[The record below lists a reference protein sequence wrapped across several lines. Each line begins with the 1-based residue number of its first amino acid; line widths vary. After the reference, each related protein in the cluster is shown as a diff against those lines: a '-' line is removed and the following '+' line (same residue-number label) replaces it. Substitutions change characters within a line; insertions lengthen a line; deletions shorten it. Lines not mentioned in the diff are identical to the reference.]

1 METATDQQVIFSMSA
16 EDVPEE
22 ALSRESYAFL
32 ADTYHDLSE
41 TVKKPL
47 AAVPDPAA
55 AAAALLRRQALI
67 LARRYLSRALY
78 FILVD
83 KRYHPEAQI
92 RVDARG
98 TFGYNAKLPQDL
110 QNLVKLSAEARG
122 LMPSVPS
129 AVAEELRMLHLCAD
143 IFFELLERVFPL
155 REIGKCRMGFSLLMR
170 AIGTSAEAG
179 ALSNYER
186 RHKTMYRAIL
196 NWQENG
202 GTPEPNAMGKAVKNL
217 SAKIDEMK
225 SSVDAN
231 TRTVANMDRRQKS
244 FFDRLKP
251 AKEKIVAL
259 FRQAKEDPYAAVTV
273 GEPRRSQLIEVID
286 YTMAH
291 PIVLDGKS
299 RDAFTL
305 SNAARAVWNMN
316 HRKWET
322 VKGGYETFEA
332 LKGACYGLQQKQND
346 PFRYQSP

>member
-1 METATDQQVIFSMSA
+1 METVSDQIVTFSMSA

-32 ADTYHDLSE
+32 ADTYHDLSV

-47 AAVPDPAA
+47 AAEPDPAA
-55 AAAALLRRQALI
+55 AAVAMLGRQALI

-78 FILVD
+78 FILID
-83 KRYHPEAQI
+83 SRYNPGAQI
-92 RVDARG
+92 SVDARG
-98 TFGYNAKLPQDL
+98 AFSYNAKLPQDF
-110 QNLVKLSAEARG
+110 QNLVKLSAAARR
-122 LMPSVPS
+122 LTPSVPP
-129 AVAEELRMLHLCAD
+129 AVAQELRMLHLCAD

-170 AIGTSAEAG
+170 AIGTSTEAG

-202 GTPEPNAMGKAVKNL
+202 GTPEQNAMGKAVKDL
-217 SAKIDEMK
+217 SAKVDEMK
-225 SSVDAN
+225 SSIDAN

-259 FRQAKEDPYAAVTV
+259 FRQAKQDPYAAVTV

-286 YTMAH
+286 YTMTH
-291 PIVLDGKS
+291 PIVHDGKS
-299 RDAFTL
+299 RDEFTL
-305 SNAARAVWNMN
+305 SNAARAVWNLR
-316 HRKWET
+316 HKAWESA
-322 VKGGYETFEA
+322 KGGYETFEA
-332 LKGACYGLQQKQND
+332 LKGACYGLQKKQND
-346 PFRYQSP
+346 PFRYQ

>member
-1 METATDQQVIFSMSA
+1 METVSDQIVTFSMSA

-32 ADTYHDLSE
+32 ADTYHDLSV

-47 AAVPDPAA
+47 AAEPDPAA
-55 AAAALLRRQALI
+55 AAVAMLGRQALI

-78 FILVD
+78 FILID
-83 KRYHPEAQI
+83 SRYNPGAQI
-92 RVDARG
+92 SVDARG
-98 TFGYNAKLPQDL
+98 AFSYNAKLPQDF
-110 QNLVKLSAEARG
+110 QNLVKLSAAARR
-122 LMPSVPS
+122 LTPSVPP
-129 AVAEELRMLHLCAD
+129 AVAQELRMLHLCAD

-170 AIGTSAEAG
+170 AIGTSTEAG

-202 GTPEPNAMGKAVKNL
+202 GTPEQNAMGKAVKDL
-217 SAKIDEMK
+217 SAKVDEMK
-225 SSVDAN
+225 SSIDAN

-259 FRQAKEDPYAAVTV
+259 FRQAKQDPYAAVTV
-273 GEPRRSQLIEVID
+273 GEPRRSQLIAVID
-286 YTMAH
+286 YTMTH
-291 PIVLDGKS
+291 PIVHDGKS
-299 RDAFTL
+299 RDEFTL
-305 SNAARAVWNMN
+305 SNAARAVWNLR
-316 HRKWET
+316 HKAWESA
-322 VKGGYETFEA
+322 KGGYETFEA
-332 LKGACYGLQQKQND
+332 LKGACYGLQKKQND
-346 PFRYQSP
+346 PFRYQ

>member
-1 METATDQQVIFSMSA
+1 METASNQQVIFSMSA

-22 ALSRESYAFL
+22 ALSRESYTFL

-47 AAVPDPAA
+47 AAAPGAA
-55 AAAALLRRQALI
+55 AVAAALLGRQALI

-78 FILVD
+78 FILID

-92 RVDARG
+92 RVDARS

-122 LMPSVPS
+122 LMPSIPS

-202 GTPEPNAMGKAVKNL
+202 GAPEPNAMGKAVKDL
-217 SAKIDEMK
+217 SAKVDEMK
-225 SSVDAN
+225 SSVEAN
-231 TRTVANMDRRQKS
+231 TRTVANMDRRQKK
-244 FFDRLKP
+244 FFTLLAPVQQKIAAFIHR
-251 AKEKIVAL
+251 KEK
-259 FRQAKEDPYAAVTV
+259 DPYAAVTV
-273 GEPRRSQLIEVID
+273 PEPRRSQLIEVIV

-291 PIVLDGKS
+291 PIVHDGKS
-299 RDAFTL
+299 RDEFTL
-305 SNAARAVWNMN
+305 SNAARAVWNLR
-316 HRKWET
+316 HKTWEST
-322 VKGGYETFEA
+322 EGGYETFGA
-332 LKGACYGLQQKQND
+332 LKGACYGLQKKQND
-346 PFRYQSP
+346 PFRYRQ

>member
-202 GTPEPNAMGKAVKNL
+202 GTPEPNAMGKAVKDL

-286 YTMAH
+286 YTMTH